1 MKQGNFEGS
10 QLCGGSGNRACL
22 SKNQL
27 SAKPSELGLF
37 QTMDDKGTALEIPLP
52 QHCPPCFPPT
62 PPLPPVAWHS
72 SQL

>member
-10 QLCGGSGNRACL
+10 QLCGGSGNWACL

-52 QHCPPCFPPT
+52 
-62 PPLPPVAWHS
+62 
-72 SQL
+72 